1 MLSVFLLH
9 CSNMSVFE
17 VILSKNVSL
26 MTPYLQPIPA
36 SFFIALGLIYCL
48 IHPHLLSGKD
58 LINSIMQR
66 NTWQIQ
72 HSFLLWQMRRC
83 RSPSSSLRRTWIR
96 NYRQKGSIK
105 CLKAFM
111 GLRADSRE
119 RFEEEFLDPVKTD
132 MTCFVDSGRREF
144 SVSLIFLMMK
154 TLRSHVGIVAITQ
167 ITFIEVLLSYIILRI
182 TLGSWWTLLICTF

>member
-1 MLSVFLLH
+1 
-9 CSNMSVFE
+9 
-17 VILSKNVSL
+17 
-26 MTPYLQPIPA
+26 
-36 SFFIALGLIYCL
+36 
-48 IHPHLLSGKD
+48 
-58 LINSIMQR
+58 
-66 NTWQIQ
+66 
-72 HSFLLWQMRRC
+72 
-83 RSPSSSLRRTWIR
+83 
-96 NYRQKGSIK
+96 
-105 CLKAFM
+105 M